1 VESLG
6 DEVRRELGRFGPS
19 ERGMTEVLAA
29 WPEAVGPEIAR
40 FAWPARIARDGT
52 LHVHTADSIWAFE
65 LGHRA
70 VEIAGRL
77 GVTAV
82 RFAAG
87 PLPEHAVEPE
97 HQRPEAVVQPSDVDV
112 ERASAIAATVDD
124 EELRERIARAAALSL
139 AKGSDSRSV

>member
-1 VESLG
+1 VEPLG
-6 DEVRRELGRFGPS
+6 DDIRRELDRFGS
-19 ERGMTEVLAA
+19 HERGMTELLAA

-40 FAWPARIARDGT
+40 FAWPARVARDGT

-70 VEIAGRL
+70 AEIAQRL
-77 GVTAV
+77 GVAAV

-87 PLPEHAVEPE
+87 PLPEPAGDP
-97 HQRPEAVVQPSDVDV
+97 QQPRAALQPSDVDV

-139 AKGSDSRSV
+139 AKGSDSRSF

>member
-1 VESLG
+1 VEPLG
-6 DEVRRELGRFGPS
+6 DDIRRELGRFGPQGDMAS
-19 ERGMTEVLAA
+19 LLAA
-29 WPEAVGPEIAR
+29 WPDAVGPGIAR

-70 VEIAGRL
+70 AEIAQRL

-87 PLPEHAVEPE
+87 PLPEHAGEPE
-97 HQRPEAVVQPSDVDV
+97 HQRPAAVVEPSDVDV

>member
-1 VESLG
+1 VEPLG
-6 DEVRRELGRFGPS
+6 DDIRRELGRFGPQ
-19 ERGMTEVLAA
+19 ERGITEVLAA
-29 WPEAVGPEIAR
+29 WPAAVGPEIAR
-40 FAWPARIARDGT
+40 FAWPARVARDGT

-70 VEIAGRL
+70 AEIAERL

-87 PLPEHAVEPE
+87 PLPERGSEPE
-97 HQRPEAVVQPSDVDV
+97 HQRAAPVAEPSDVDV

-139 AKGSDSRSV
+139 AKGSDDRSF